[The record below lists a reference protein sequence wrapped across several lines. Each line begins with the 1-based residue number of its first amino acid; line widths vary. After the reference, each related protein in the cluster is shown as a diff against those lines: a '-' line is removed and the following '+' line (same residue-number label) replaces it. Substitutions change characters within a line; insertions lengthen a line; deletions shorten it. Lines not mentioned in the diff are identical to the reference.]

1 MENGDCKWFY
11 LGALVRGLSK
21 LIYVL
26 GMVTSQAKYTMRFCV
41 FPVLHQCP

>member
-1 MENGDCKWFY
+1 MGNGDYKWFE
-11 LGALVRGLSK
+11 LDALVRGLSK

-26 GMVTSQAKYTMRFCV
+26 GMVASQAKYTMRFCV